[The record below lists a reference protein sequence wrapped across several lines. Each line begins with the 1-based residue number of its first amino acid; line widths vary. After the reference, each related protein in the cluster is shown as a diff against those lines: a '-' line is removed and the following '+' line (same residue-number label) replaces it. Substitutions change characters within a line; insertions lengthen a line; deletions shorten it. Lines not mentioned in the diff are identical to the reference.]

1 METKEA
7 WVVRRNRRKGES
19 DEDTVEEWE
28 QMSGECD
35 WEGDGWAKRVEEGK
49 PNVETEVVVVEGE
62 KTRREV
68 DGLREDVKRLV
79 ELVEGLTRNKGDGK
93 EENQGGGDD
102 ADGKVDG

>member
-1 METKEA
+1 M
-7 WVVRRNRRKGES
+7 VRRNRRKGES

-28 QMSGECD
+28 QLSGECD

-68 DGLREDVKRLV
+68 DGLREEVKRLV
-79 ELVEGLTRNKGDGK
+79 ELVEGLTKGKADNK
-93 EENQGGGDD
+93 EERQGERDD
-102 ADGKVDG
+102 ADGQAGG